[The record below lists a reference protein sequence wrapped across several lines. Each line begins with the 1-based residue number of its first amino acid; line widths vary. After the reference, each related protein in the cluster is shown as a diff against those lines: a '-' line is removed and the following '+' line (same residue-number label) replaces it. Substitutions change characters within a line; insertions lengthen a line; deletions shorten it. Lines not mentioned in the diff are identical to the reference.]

1 MLKYIIGAII
11 LLIIGIVLLI
21 CAAKRESDY
30 WDWLGNYNLPEDL
43 KNGKNRAELYLLPT
57 S

>member
-30 WDWLGNYNLPEDL
+30 LDWLGNYNLPEDL
-43 KNGKNRAELYLLPT
+43 RNGKNKKA
-57 S
+57 

>member
-43 KNGKNRAELYLLPT
+43 KNGKNKKV
-57 S
+57 